1 MKHLDR
7 IIIGGGAAGLYCAAT
22 SLSKV
27 NGLIIEKSQRP
38 GLKLLLSGS
47 GQCNITHGGS
57 IKDFLDCYGKN
68 GKKIRSVLYAANNQ
82 SLMSYIESI
91 GVPLMTRP
99 DDKVFPK
106 SLKASDVLNAL
117 LKKASENGYFLA
129 LNESCQDIKYEDGK
143 YIVTTDKD
151 TYSSDK
157 LIISCG
163 GKSYPKTGSDG
174 SIYPVLESLG
184 IEISELSPALTPVYV
199 HGYKYKENSGISFKK
214 AHVKIYQDN
223 KLVIENTDD
232 LLLTHRNF
240 SGPAVINISRYIN
253 SGMTMEINYL
263 NPMTKLEAEAKIK
276 KDFQGNKKEIRS
288 YISKIFRLPAGFAES
303 IIKEAGTDPL
313 KKTASVEGEEI
324 EKIANALCCHRYD
337 ISGRGSFAEA
347 MVTQGGVLLD
357 EITVKTMESKK
368 YKGLYFIGEVLDI
381 DGDTGGYNLQFAYS
395 SAMAAN
401 KDMG

>member
-7 IIIGGGAAGLYCAAT
+7 IIIGGGAAGLFCAAT
-22 SLSKV
+22 SQSKV

-57 IKDFLDCYGKN
+57 IKDFLDCYGDN
-68 GKKIRSVLYAANNQ
+68 GKKIRSVLYASSNLN
-82 SLMSYIESI
+82 LMSFIESI
-91 GVPLMTRP
+91 GVPLLTRP
-99 DDKVFPK
+99 DNKVFPK
-106 SLKASDVLNAL
+106 SLKASDILNAL
-117 LKKASENGYFLA
+117 LKKASENGYYLA
-129 LNESCQDIKYEDGK
+129 LNESCEGIDFKSGK
-143 YIVTTDKD
+143 YIIKTDKD
-151 TYSSDK
+151 IYSSDK
-157 LIISCG
+157 LIIACG

-174 SIYPVLESLG
+174 SIYPQLEKLG
-184 IEISELSPALTPVYV
+184 IKINDLSPALTPIYV
-199 HGYKYKENSGISFKK
+199 HGYKYKECSGISFKNARIK
-214 AHVKIYQDN
+214 VYQGD
-223 KLVIENTDD
+223 KPVTENTDD
-232 LLLTHRNF
+232 LLLTHKNF

-263 NPMTKLEAEAKIK
+263 YPLKALEAESKIK
-276 KDFQGNKKEIRS
+276 QDFQGNKKELRS
-288 YISKIFRLPAGFAES
+288 YISKLFRLPAGFSEAV
-303 IIKEAGTDPL
+303 IKEIGINPL
-313 KKTASVEGEEI
+313 KKTASVDGEEI
-324 EKIANALCCHRYD
+324 EKIAAALCCHRYD

-347 MVTQGGVLLD
+347 MVTKGGISID